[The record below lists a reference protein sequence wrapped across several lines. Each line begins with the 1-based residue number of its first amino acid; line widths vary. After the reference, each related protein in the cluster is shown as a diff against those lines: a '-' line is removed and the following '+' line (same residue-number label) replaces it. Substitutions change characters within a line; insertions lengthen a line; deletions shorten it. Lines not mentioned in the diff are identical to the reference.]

1 MIEKKPSNSELVYD
15 AIVSMHAAGK
25 IVSRRNLMQV
35 MDLKP
40 SIIDDR
46 LKALANDKI
55 ITREERGVYV
65 PSESYPPAR
74 VISAKILY
82 GDAGSITAKPDDRS
96 FGITRMPDAT
106 VIIDIYDYVLKL
118 IPSEL
123 RALAQML
130 QPFAT
135 GGLSASVVVVDVG
148 DDVFK
153 LIYEDAVEI
162 AKLLI
167 PYAFDAYSLQMKS
180 QTTSAI
186 MDLMQ
191 KVKALEALASA

>member
-35 MDLKP
+35 LDLKP

-55 ITREERGVYV
+55 INREERGVYV

-96 FGITRMPDAT
+96 FSITRMPDAT

-167 PYAFDAYSLQMKS
+167 PYAFDAYSLQMKT
-180 QTTSAI
+180 QTDSAI
-186 MDLMQ
+186 MDLIQ
-191 KVKALEALASA
+191 KVRALEALAS